1 MEKMLV
7 TQALNET
14 KLLDGRISR
23 AIDTG
28 NFVAAAKLS
37 ESKVTSTK
45 AILKIVGS
53 ERARES
59 DSLCWRLNKHFIG

>member
-7 TQALNET
+7 TQALNEI

-37 ESKVTSTK
+37 ESKVTSTITKDDFTKNAK
-45 AILKIVGS
+45 AS
-53 ERARES
+53 M
-59 DSLCWRLNKHFIG
+59 

>member
-7 TQALNET
+7 TQALNEI

-23 AIDTG
+23 AINTG

-37 ESKVTSTK
+37 ESMQK
-45 AILKIVGS
+45 LQN
-53 ERARES
+53 
-59 DSLCWRLNKHFIG
+59 SL